1 MLLWCSH
8 LLKEVWHSRR
18 HQRAKEN
25 NNTEIIIMSVYDSGI
40 ALLGERSSFQEAFS
54 KKKNKNGIAKKRR
67 EFKNVCGN
75 HEGYETM
82 R

>member
-8 LLKEVWHSRR
+8 LLKEVWHPRR

-25 NNTEIIIMSVYDSGI
+25 NNMEIIIMSVYDSGI

-54 KKKNKNGIAKKRR
+54 LKKKKIWHSKKIG
-67 EFKNVCGN
+67 ENSKMFVEIMKD
-75 HEGYETM
+75 M
-82 R
+82 RP

>member
-40 ALLGERSSFQEAFS
+40 ALLGEQSSFQEAFS
-54 KKKNKNGIAKKRR
+54 LSKKKRR

-75 HEGYETM
+75 EGYETM

>member
-1 MLLWCSH
+1 
-8 LLKEVWHSRR
+8 
-18 HQRAKEN
+18 
-25 NNTEIIIMSVYDSGI
+25 MSVYDSGI